1 MGKLSKEPHFAH
13 FMWFLHISEQV
24 DDCCVCVSITSFK
37 REKTVGKSDSSYTHT
52 NTHAFPAPPPPAPP
66 QDFDLNSTAGVGGG
80 VAAWGLHWVT
90 CTPFSSAR
98 LPGDP

>member
-24 DDCCVCVSITSFK
+24 DDCCVCVSIKSFK

-52 NTHAFPAPPPPAPP
+52 NTHAFPAPPPPGPAP
-66 QDFDLNSTAGVGGG
+66 
-80 VAAWGLHWVT
+80 GL
-90 CTPFSSAR
+90 
-98 LPGDP
+98 